1 MEAILVDDIETPSI
15 PAETLQSIEVQLQEL
30 SKRQPTR
37 RQRRYSQLDL
47 VRAKYD
53 EIEAL
58 VDRGFSIDE
67 IAKCFVAANEPLEAS
82 TLRSYLS
89 RIRTADKTGAR
100 RKRKAKQKRTLATTS
115 GAKPPAQIE
124 KENTRVAVAQ
134 TTRNGSTMAKQVE
147 EHMKHSGEQSF
158 APGSVLEKAKEK
170 LQAIEAEQEA
180 RPLRGSF
187 VVIEDRPDL

>member
-1 MEAILVDDIETPSI
+1 MDDSETPSI

-47 VRAKYD
+47 VRAKYA

-67 IAKCFVAANEPLEAS
+67 IAKCFMAANEPLEAS

-89 RIRTADKTGAR
+89 RIRAADKTGAR
-100 RKRKAKQKRTLATTS
+100 RKRKAKQKRTLATIS
-115 GAKPPAQIE
+115 SEAKPSARIE
-124 KENTRVAVAQ
+124 KENTHVAVAQ
-134 TTRNGSTMAKQVE
+134 VTRNGSTMAKQVN
-147 EHMKHSGEQSF
+147 EHMEDSGEQSF
-158 APGSVLEKAKEK
+158 ATSSALERAKEK
-170 LQAIEAEQEA
+170 LKAIEAEQKA

>member
-1 MEAILVDDIETPSI
+1 MDDIETPSI

-30 SKRQPTR
+30 SKRQPTQR
-37 RQRRYSQLDL
+37 HRRYSQLDL
-47 VRAKYD
+47 VRAKYA

-67 IAKCFVAANEPLEAS
+67 IAKCFMAANEPLEAS

-89 RIRTADKTGAR
+89 RIRAADKTGAR
-100 RKRKAKQKRTLATTS
+100 RRRKAKQKRTLATTS
-115 GAKPPAQIE
+115 SGAKPSAQIE
-124 KENTRVAVAQ
+124 KENAHVAVVQA
-134 TTRNGSTMAKQVE
+134 TRSGSTMARQVSE
-147 EHMKHSGEQSF
+147 YMDHSGEQSS
-158 APGSVLEKAKEK
+158 ATSSALERAKEK
-170 LQAIEAEQEA
+170 LKAIEAEQEA